1 MANILQNGDKL
12 GRVLVQVQNDLSQL
26 RKRLDE
32 IVVCEKGETV
42 AVQELDTAICGTEKS
57 IKVRATRHAEEYLKA
72 INKQVLTLPIIEDL
86 EKKTVKIAKW
96 QPSLETIPDMRP
108 LKSLTVGASP
118 GQKHKTAFTM
128 RLLYNP
134 FHPKNRDVM
143 HQNYGIQLPDLHKK
157 TRRTL
162 YGPLLYSCLRT
173 GAGTCSRMP
182 IRQPRLTQPA
192 AAGAQP
198 AAFNT
203 SVPVPLSAWEA
214 AHSCC
219 GHFSGVPPVLLS
231 QLCAFLWRH
240 SKHLVGT
247 GGIVGVSEKGLPP
260 PVTDLCFVQRLVKPK
275 ATLLHQRVDSSPNK
289 MDVCEKAE
297 YRQKEASHTKHV
309 MQAQGTSGPE
319 RLQTCAAPTPPPTAA
334 SESRLLPQGPVRL
347 TPLTSQ
353 CTPELA
359 PISQHCFSI
368 VKGKIDPRAADFRAF
383 KEHHCLCWGALL
395 EAVWQLQRL
404 LQDYAVPHACVHGE
418 RLAVLVQS
426 GELAWGGGAGAVG
439 HYRGVERL
447 LSALEN
453 REEVLELVRQ
463 PGRRY
468 KGEGGWQAAAVR
480 IQACWRCYRTRAAY
494 LLQRRHKWAA
504 GTIAISWLLHAQLGR
519 VRKSLQATRLR
530 HLENYRSRAEGLA
543 ANWNHLTTSRRT
555 IIHMPSLGYSQQQRH
570 SLRAFDILQN
580 TQMGRLC
587 DIRAHTGQCIRAK
600 GSPLAVLRV
609 LSADENVEVI
619 YVCPVLL
626 GEDLLHYYTQLLGL
640 QGSVQS
646 GEPTAPPTSSARR
659 FTILTPEAHQHFP
672 NHRMCVSTLLKYSPR
687 TLRRIR
693 ALILGRQAYLVGG
706 VPHTDDL
713 AVADELDVPLLGPEP
728 AVAQLYG
735 TKSGARRIF
744 SSAGVTVP
752 PGHGDIYTLQQLYE
766 CLAQLMTAHLEVQ
779 RWLFKLD
786 GEFGTRGT
794 AYCDVCHVSIRPWA
808 LQQYRRHGPQ
818 RWILAW
824 AQEPVFLKFLEA
836 VPALLASHA
845 KPFNTSCYPT
855 WACFLE
861 HFLQKGGV
869 IEAYPPS
876 DSVTSL
882 TADLLVEPGGEVQ
895 VLSCGDQLHGP
906 GALQVA
912 GCSVP
917 QTSVCPDALHSI
929 CMRVGRVCQQ
939 HQILGHLSVD
949 LVTFLE
955 PGTPE
960 QQVWAVDLDLGYS
973 NQLAMT
979 QLMLLM
985 TGGTLDCHTGRLE
998 VPPVRDAKPTARH
1011 RVPKA
1016 NTPAPGHSRFAVM
1029 SSRLIHTNLAMVHY
1043 SVFFQM
1049 CKAQGIGFDIKA
1061 RQGSLFAL
1069 HDSAERS
1076 SLSMLTIS
1084 PDLQGALLTFA
1095 RNLSVIHQ
1103 EISAPNM
1110 QGETNFKVWETWEP
1124 ANGNSAFIIQ
1134 ELSTH
1139 SGHMRPGIVLHQEVP
1154 RACWTSIRPD
1164 NGSDDFIPVPTSSQH
1179 AVGYHVE
1186 VSVTPQIITNSPPDS
1201 AVVNDQF
1208 GLSNFNW
1215 KVQGAN
1221 YHILRTGAFPFIKY
1235 HCTKAPPQ
1243 NLDFENKFF
1252 GLLKVINLGSIHTY
1266 ILGLDPKR
1274 LHQQCRVRSYDRS
1287 SGVFFRNAPNSC
1299 SFFHPPR
1306 LAPLFMPAALPLP
1319 SQSCSH

>member
-57 IKVRATRHAEEYLKA
+57 IKRHAEEYLKA

-143 HQNYGIQLPDLHKK
+143 HQNYGIQLPALHKK
-157 TRRTL
+157 TRRTPGTQKVVTGPKVGSLAAIPVGLQNHKL
-162 YGPLLYSCLRT
+162 Y
-173 GAGTCSRMP
+173 
-182 IRQPRLTQPA
+182 
-192 AAGAQP
+192 
-198 AAFNT
+198 
-203 SVPVPLSAWEA
+203 PVP
-214 AHSCC
+214 
-219 GHFSGVPPVLLS
+219 P
-231 QLCAFLWRH
+231 LCEEDMRA
-240 SKHLVGT
+240 
-247 GGIVGVSEKGLPP
+247 GIVGVSEKGLPP

-368 VKGKIDPRAADFRAF
+368 VKGKIDPHAADFRAF

-404 LQDYAVPHACVHGE
+404 LQDYAVPHARVHGE

-587 DIRAHTGQCIRAK
+587 DIR
-600 GSPLAVLRV
+600 
-609 LSADENVEVI
+609 DENVEVI

-672 NHRMCVSTLLKYSPR
+672 NHRMCVSTLLMYSPR

-693 ALILGRQAYLVGG
+693 ALILGRRAYLVGG

-1011 RVPKA
+1011 R
-1016 NTPAPGHSRFAVM
+1016 PAPGHSRFAVM

-1110 QGETNFKVWETWEP
+1110 QGETNFKDLMKNIEEVLGVT
-1124 ANGNSAFIIQ
+1124 IQ
-1134 ELSTH
+1134 NVRKDHKEE
-1139 SGHMRPGIVLHQEVP
+1139 R
-1154 RACWTSIRPD
+1154 
-1164 NGSDDFIPVPTSSQH
+1164 
-1179 AVGYHVE
+1179 
-1186 VSVTPQIITNSPPDS
+1186 
-1201 AVVNDQF
+1201 
-1208 GLSNFNW
+1208 
-1215 KVQGAN
+1215 
-1221 YHILRTGAFPFIKY
+1221 KY
-1235 HCTKAPPQ
+1235 AEY
-1243 NLDFENKFF
+1243 N
-1252 GLLKVINLGSIHTY
+1252 
-1266 ILGLDPKR
+1266 
-1274 LHQQCRVRSYDRS
+1274 
-1287 SGVFFRNAPNSC
+1287 
-1299 SFFHPPR
+1299 
-1306 LAPLFMPAALPLP
+1306 
-1319 SQSCSH
+1319 

>member
-1 MANILQNGDKL
+1 MY
-12 GRVLVQVQNDLSQL
+12 
-26 RKRLDE
+26 
-32 IVVCEKGETV
+32 VCIWCV
-42 AVQELDTAICGTEKS
+42 DCVIFIQ
-57 IKVRATRHAEEYLKA
+57 RHAEEYLKA

-143 HQNYGIQLPDLHKK
+143 HQNYGIQLPALHKK
-157 TRRTL
+157 TRV
-162 YGPLLYSCLRT
+162 
-173 GAGTCSRMP
+173 
-182 IRQPRLTQPA
+182 
-192 AAGAQP
+192 
-198 AAFNT
+198 F
-203 SVPVPLSAWEA
+203 
-214 AHSCC
+214 
-219 GHFSGVPPVLLS
+219 
-231 QLCAFLWRH
+231 LCVFFA
-240 SKHLVGT
+240 
-247 GGIVGVSEKGLPP
+247 GIVGVSEKGLPP

-289 MDVCEKAE
+289 MDVYFVFSCTLPLLSVDDL
-297 YRQKEASHTKHV
+297 RGFSPLNT
-309 MQAQGTSGPE
+309 P
-319 RLQTCAAPTPPPTAA
+319 CA
-334 SESRLLPQGPVRL
+334 
-347 TPLTSQ
+347 Q

-368 VKGKIDPRAADFRAF
+368 VKGKIDPHAADFRAF

-404 LQDYAVPHACVHGE
+404 LQDYAVPHARVHGE

-587 DIRAHTGQCIRAK
+587 DIR
-600 GSPLAVLRV
+600 
-609 LSADENVEVI
+609 DENVEVI

-672 NHRMCVSTLLKYSPR
+672 NHRMCVSTLLMYSPR

-693 ALILGRQAYLVGG
+693 ALILGRRAYLVGG

-1016 NTPAPGHSRFAVM
+1016 NTVLLRFAVM

-1110 QGETNFKVWETWEP
+1110 QGETNFKV
-1124 ANGNSAFIIQ
+1124 AFIIQ

-1154 RACWTSIRPD
+1154 RACCTSIRPD

-1186 VSVTPQIITNSPPDS
+1186 VSVTPQIITNSPPD
-1201 AVVNDQF
+1201 
-1208 GLSNFNW
+1208 
-1215 KVQGAN
+1215 
-1221 YHILRTGAFPFIKY
+1221 
-1235 HCTKAPPQ
+1235 
-1243 NLDFENKFF
+1243 
-1252 GLLKVINLGSIHTY
+1252 
-1266 ILGLDPKR
+1266 
-1274 LHQQCRVRSYDRS
+1274 RSYWMM
-1287 SGVFFRNAPNSC
+1287 FQ
-1299 SFFHPPR
+1299 
-1306 LAPLFMPAALPLP
+1306 AA
-1319 SQSCSH
+1319 